1 MLKIF
6 AIGKLANDVVLK
18 TYEDSGKP
26 YAILRLASHRH
37 YRDKDGKH
45 PTDFVS
51 IKVQGKQAELCA
63 RYAHK
68 GCRLLITGNLE
79 TTPSGNPDIPD
90 RTLIKADSVEFLF
103 PLRDN
108 TSGSGQTD
116 DESAGVSE

>member
-6 AIGKLANDVVLK
+6 ANGKLANDVVLK
-18 TYEDSGKP
+18 NYEDSGKS
-26 YAILRLASHRH
+26 YAILRLASPRH
-37 YRDKDGKH
+37 YRDKDGNR

-68 GCRLLITGNLE
+68 GCRLLIAGKLE

-90 RTLIKADSVEFLF
+90 STLIKAETVEFLF

>member
-6 AIGKLANDVVLK
+6 ANGKLANEVVLK

-37 YRDKDGKH
+37 YRDKDGNR

-68 GCRLLITGNLE
+68 GCRLLIAGNLE

-108 TSGSGQTD
+108 TPDGSQTD
-116 DESAGVSE
+116 ESTGVSE

>member
-1 MLKIF
+1 MLKII
-6 AIGKLANDVVLK
+6 ANGKLANDVVLK

-37 YRDKDGKH
+37 YRDKDGNR

-63 RYAHK
+63 KHAHK
-68 GCRLLITGNLE
+68 GCRLLIAGNLE

-108 TSGSGQTD
+108 TSDSGQSN
-116 DESAGVSE
+116 ESTGVLK